1 MDVSGALA
9 SVPEEARENSE
20 RGPGDVERGAEE
32 ERGRSTEAE
41 GADVFGERGEE
52 REKEDG
58 DMETPERGDRCGE
71 RGEREEREAGEA
83 GTRGGEPREE
93 DAEARRLEQLLRE
106 AADENGLVEAMI
118 EVEGGLRIR
127 RSFMLSDFFRRN
139 SRKRSRTDTRAG
151 RDAARPPRRNAD
163 PPDAVH
169 AAELGRSAGFQQE
182 ERREGAV
189 AGGSNRRCGGKA
201 TEEEDGEEDWILVD
215 DRFFVKRRRRLSK
228 MASGSLHSPPSFP
241 LCSSSSSSS
250 SQSAREEFS
259 SLSVSQGAC
268 DVDEKTSVEEDGD
281 SIWRDASDDRIQE
294 EERPRRRKNRRVHRL
309 WVDEGEEGESGEET
323 KTEEENHDRERLA
336 GIETRAKA
344 ACVEAREEPSLPLTS
359 RGRKR
364 CTAGE
369 DGTDLDA
376 DGKKRRDK
384 TKRKGERKAKDGNGT
399 KGVCLRLLSTGQIRT
414 LLQSVP
420 TAEFVLHRFLSS
432 TSFLAAPVETPR
444 KRAKLERGGREAES
458 RGAAA
463 DLERPVPPERLSKEG
478 REVQKQGR
486 KEAEVWREEGE
497 TDGGTKQERHDERGM
512 EGNRA
517 QEESTQGDLFDADDV
532 DGGEAHGGDRQVESP
547 RTRPESSSVKHAEG
561 EETALP
567 RKRDALH
574 GWTRA
579 VTDAKKLWLESLLRP
594 KMVAVAAHLLEA
606 NGRDADIFA
615 CKRFPTFDRLQAA
628 FLRTLGASAPPT
640 SPGGSAY
647 RRRRRPA
654 ARAPPA
660 GISPRDLRPRSVQKD
675 SPFLSAVASGGQIVS
690 AGASPQ
696 SGFESEEGDMPETDR
711 ETDVSG
717 QARRRLEGEEVSLF
731 LWLLKD
737 FLSFTDLCHLMS
749 ACTVLRQEL
758 SHALYWTC
766 LSFRPLEAAGTVS
779 CRGRQ
784 CRPSAEAQQ
793 EQLFS
798 LLSQP
803 RFSTFSGVSSPS
815 FDVCGSDRLRAS
827 SRLTHLRL
835 QMHLGPS
842 FGPSLKVTGLT
853 CLHRVAAAAPNLV
866 HLDLTGCLPPGD
878 WCDGRS
884 LLPHLRHLF
893 PSLQSF
899 VTSRGAEVS
908 VAAASAKPPER
919 KPRRADQGV

>member
-71 RGEREEREAGEA
+71 RGEREEREAAEA

-169 AAELGRSAGFQQE
+169 AAELGRSADFQQE

-201 TEEEDGEEDWILVD
+201 KEEEDGEEDWILVD

-228 MASGSLHSPPSFP
+228 RTSGSPHSPPSFP

-268 DVDEKTSVEEDGD
+268 EVDEKTSGEEDGD
-281 SIWRDASDDRIQE
+281 SIWRDASGDRIQE

-344 ACVEAREEPSLPLTS
+344 ACVEAREEPSLRLTS

-369 DGTDLDA
+369 DGTDLTA
-376 DGKKRRDK
+376 EGKKRRDR

-517 QEESTQGDLFDADDV
+517 QEESTQGELFDADDV
-532 DGGEAHGGDRQVESP
+532 DGGEAHGEDRQVESP
-547 RTRPESSSVKHAEG
+547 RTRPESSSVKHAEA

-594 KMVAVAAHLLEA
+594 KVGTL
-606 NGRDADIFA
+606 DASKNISKKQLA
-615 CKRFPTFDRLQAA
+615 YALQ
-628 FLRTLGASAPPT
+628 
-640 SPGGSAY
+640 
-647 RRRRRPA
+647 
-654 ARAPPA
+654 
-660 GISPRDLRPRSVQKD
+660 K
-675 SPFLSAVASGGQIVS
+675 
-690 AGASPQ
+690 
-696 SGFESEEGDMPETDR
+696 
-711 ETDVSG
+711 
-717 QARRRLEGEEVSLF
+717 
-731 LWLLKD
+731 
-737 FLSFTDLCHLMS
+737 
-749 ACTVLRQEL
+749 
-758 SHALYWTC
+758 
-766 LSFRPLEAAGTVS
+766 
-779 CRGRQ
+779 
-784 CRPSAEAQQ
+784 
-793 EQLFS
+793 
-798 LLSQP
+798 
-803 RFSTFSGVSSPS
+803 
-815 FDVCGSDRLRAS
+815 
-827 SRLTHLRL
+827 
-835 QMHLGPS
+835 HLG
-842 FGPSLKVTGLT
+842 FT
-853 CLHRVAAAAPNLV
+853 A
-866 HLDLTGCLPPGD
+866 
-878 WCDGRS
+878 
-884 LLPHLRHLF
+884 
-893 PSLQSF
+893 
-899 VTSRGAEVS
+899 
-908 VAAASAKPPER
+908 
-919 KPRRADQGV
+919 